1 MKAKSEVIQL
11 RVKDK
16 DKELLKAAAI
26 KEEVSLS
33 NFMLEAGINKAKR
46 ILSKDK

>member
-1 MKAKSEVIQL
+1 MKAKNEIIQL

-16 DKELLKAAAI
+16 DKELLKQAAEI
-26 KEEVSLS
+26 EEVSLS

-46 ILSKDK
+46 ILSKKD